1 METISL
7 QELHQLAMKEVGSFL
22 ETEGYEFL
30 AINSKIKRS
39 PQYVCVKD
47 KVLYFV
53 VVNACLYPKSPK
65 SYDIKQMN
73 KVKIH
78 AKKNNAKLYFAGVG
92 LANAKDYNLPL
103 IKNNPYVVNFNGLE
117 KII

>member
-1 METISL
+1 
-7 QELHQLAMKEVGSFL
+7 
-22 ETEGYEFL
+22 
-30 AINSKIKRS
+30 
-39 PQYVCVKD
+39 
-47 KVLYFV
+47 
-53 VVNACLYPKSPK
+53 
-65 SYDIKQMN
+65 MN

-103 IKNNPYVVNFNGLE
+103 TKNNPYVVNFNGLE